1 MTLTLDDVRNKRF
14 RMARKSGYEVLEVDE
29 FVDEVE
35 ESFAQLVEENQN
47 LKKQV
52 EALKAAPPVLLRLL
66 TPWLRLRQFSHPHL
80 GSLLRYRL
88 RCPAAIVVTTG
99 KEASAAVVRLVEMS
113 TEQAERLVEEAT
125 EDANRIREEA
135 NRTAHQ
141 LTTDARTRAER
152 VESEARV
159 NAERL
164 QADAL
169 SRAEKLDREIE
180 GRRGEMFGDL
190 ERQRDDLTAAVSALR
205 NFETAYRTNLT
216 THLRRQIE
224 TLESGRA
231 EPVDVPE
238 VASVGEKNSNGTPG
252 QPGRSSL
259 SEKMLQASAVVPA
272 TPHAST
278 LCWGTSASWSHIDQ
292 RDRARYGGPCVV
304 VTEWRQSRRQ
314 TPADITTSSEPR
326 KPTDQ
331 LEIDNHGWKFREK
344 SARVVE
350 ESAFA
355 AYCLCVT
362 YPFQPCTKKWGAH
375 DHR

>member
-1 MTLTLDDVRNKRF
+1 MTLSLDDVRNKRF

-29 FVDEVE
+29 FVDDVE
-35 ESFAQLVEENQN
+35 ETFAQLFEENQN

-52 EALKAAPPVLLRLL
+52 ESLKSAPPAPAAATPPPAPIQQPRPTPAPAAPP
-66 TPWLRLRQFSHPHL
+66 
-80 GSLLRYRL
+80 
-88 RCPAAIVVTTG
+88 PAPQASGPIVVTTG

-113 TEQAERLVEEAT
+113 TEQAERLVGEAT

-169 SRAEKLDREIE
+169 GRAEKLDREIE
-180 GRRGEMFGDL
+180 SRRGEMFGDL
-190 ERQRDDLTAAVSALR
+190 ERQRDDLTAAVAALR

-231 EPVDVPE
+231 EPVDMPDVVRDLKPTE
-238 VASVGEKNSNGTPG
+238 TNSNGTVT
-252 QPGRSSL
+252 
-259 SEKMLQASAVVPA
+259 SEQ
-272 TPHAST
+272 
-278 LCWGTSASWSHIDQ
+278 GGIDQ
-292 RDRARYGGPCVV
+292 PQREDAPSYSAG
-304 VTEWRQSRRQ
+304 SSSSN
-314 TPADITTSSEPR
+314 TPRLDALLG
-326 KPTDQ
+326 DQ
-331 LEIDNHGWKFREK
+331 R
-344 SARVVE
+344 
-350 ESAFA
+350 
-355 AYCLCVT
+355 
-362 YPFQPCTKKWGAH
+362 
-375 DHR
+375 

>member
-35 ESFAQLVEENQN
+35 ESFAQLLEENQN

-52 EALKAAPPVLLRLL
+52 QALKAAPPVAA
-66 TPWLRLRQFSHPHL
+66 
-80 GSLLRYRL
+80 
-88 RCPAAIVVTTG
+88 PAAQTIAPPPRVQPPAPRQAPSPQQPTSGTIVVTTG

-113 TEQAERLVEEAT
+113 TEQAERLVGEAT

-190 ERQRDDLTAAVSALR
+190 EKQRDDLTAAVDALR
-205 NFETAYRTNLT
+205 SFEAAYRANLA

-238 VASVGEKNSNGTPG
+238 VMREIRPTEKNSNGTA
-252 QPGRSSL
+252 QPGERGPMDQPQREDAPSFGRGGSP
-259 SEKMLQASAVVPA
+259 SN
-272 TPHAST
+272 TPRLDA
-278 LCWGTSASWSHIDQ
+278 LLGDQ
-292 RDRARYGGPCVV
+292 R
-304 VTEWRQSRRQ
+304 
-314 TPADITTSSEPR
+314 
-326 KPTDQ
+326 
-331 LEIDNHGWKFREK
+331 
-344 SARVVE
+344 
-350 ESAFA
+350 
-355 AYCLCVT
+355 
-362 YPFQPCTKKWGAH
+362 
-375 DHR
+375 

>member
-35 ESFAQLVEENQN
+35 ESFAQLIEENQN

-52 EALKAAPPVLLRLL
+52 EALKAAPAA
-66 TPWLRLRQFSHPHL
+66 QHPAP
-80 GSLLRYRL
+80 
-88 RCPAAIVVTTG
+88 PAAPTVQAPPPRQPATPQPQSGTIVVTTG

-180 GRRGEMFGDL
+180 SRRGEMFGDL
-190 ERQRDDLTAAVSALR
+190 ERQRDDLTAAVASLR

-216 THLRRQIE
+216 SHLRKQIE
-224 TLESGRA
+224 NLESGRA
-231 EPVDVPE
+231 EPGDIPDAVREHKPLE
-238 VASVGEKNSNGTPG
+238 HSNGVGSGPHGDHGVDQPQHREDAPSMSGGPGSNTPRLDALLG
-252 QPGRSSL
+252 
-259 SEKMLQASAVVPA
+259 
-272 TPHAST
+272 
-278 LCWGTSASWSHIDQ
+278 DQ
-292 RDRARYGGPCVV
+292 R
-304 VTEWRQSRRQ
+304 
-314 TPADITTSSEPR
+314 
-326 KPTDQ
+326 
-331 LEIDNHGWKFREK
+331 
-344 SARVVE
+344 
-350 ESAFA
+350 
-355 AYCLCVT
+355 
-362 YPFQPCTKKWGAH
+362 
-375 DHR
+375 

>member
-35 ESFAQLVEENQN
+35 ESFAQLIEENQN

-52 EALKAAPPVLLRLL
+52 EALKAAHHPSTRWLLPLLRS
-66 TPWLRLRQFSHPHL
+66 RRHRRR
-80 GSLLRYRL
+80 GSQRV
-88 RCPAAIVVTTG
+88 PQPQSGTIVVTTG
-99 KEASAAVVRLVEMS
+99 KEASSAVVRLVEMS

-169 SRAEKLDREIE
+169 GRAEKLDREIE
-180 GRRGEMFGDL
+180 ARRGEMFGDL
-190 ERQRDDLTAAVSALR
+190 ERQRDDLTAAVASLR

-216 THLRRQIE
+216 SHLRTQIE

-231 EPVDVPE
+231 EPGEIPDVVRELKPVE
-238 VASVGEKNSNGTPG
+238 GHANGIVSGQGE
-252 QPGRSSL
+252 
-259 SEKMLQASAVVPA
+259 
-272 TPHAST
+272 
-278 LCWGTSASWSHIDQ
+278 
-292 RDRARYGGPCVV
+292 
-304 VTEWRQSRRQ
+304 
-314 TPADITTSSEPR
+314 
-326 KPTDQ
+326 
-331 LEIDNHGWKFREK
+331 HG
-344 SARVVE
+344 A
-350 ESAFA
+350 
-355 AYCLCVT
+355 
-362 YPFQPCTKKWGAH
+362 
-375 DHR
+375 

>member
-35 ESFAQLVEENQN
+35 ESFAQLIEENQN
-47 LKKQV
+47 LKKQI
-52 EALKAAPPVLLRLL
+52 EALKAAPP
-66 TPWLRLRQFSHPHL
+66 PQQPIA
-80 GSLLRYRL
+80 
-88 RCPAAIVVTTG
+88 PAAPTVQAPQPRQPAPPQTASAQQQSGTIVVTTG

-164 QADAL
+164 QANAL

-190 ERQRDDLTAAVSALR
+190 ERQRDDLTAAVASLR

-216 THLRRQIE
+216 THLRKQIE
-224 TLESGRA
+224 TLEAGRA
-231 EPVDVPE
+231 EPGEVPDVVREHKPVE
-238 VASVGEKNSNGTPG
+238 GHVANGVGSG
-252 QPGRSSL
+252 QG
-259 SEKMLQASAVVPA
+259 EHGVP
-272 TPHAST
+272 
-278 LCWGTSASWSHIDQ
+278 DQ
-292 RDRARYGGPCVV
+292 R
-304 VTEWRQSRRQ
+304 
-314 TPADITTSSEPR
+314 
-326 KPTDQ
+326 
-331 LEIDNHGWKFREK
+331 
-344 SARVVE
+344 E
-350 ESAFA
+350 EAPS
-355 AYCLCVT
+355 YS
-362 YPFQPCTKKWGAH
+362 G
-375 DHR
+375 

>member
-35 ESFAQLVEENQN
+35 ESFAQLLEENQN

-52 EALKAAPPVLLRLL
+52 EALKSAPPVAAPAPQ
-66 TPWLRLRQFSHPHL
+66 TMAPPPTVQPPPPPRQ
-80 GSLLRYRL
+80 
-88 RCPAAIVVTTG
+88 PAPAQPMSGTIVVTTG

-190 ERQRDDLTAAVSALR
+190 EKQRDDLTAAVAALR
-205 NFETAYRTNLT
+205 NFEAAYRTNLT

-224 TLESGRA
+224 SLESGRA
-231 EPVDVPE
+231 EPVDVPD
-238 VASVGEKNSNGTPG
+238 VIGEIKPPENTSNGTAQAG
-252 QPGRSSL
+252 ELSGADQPQREEAPSFSGGGSPSN
-259 SEKMLQASAVVPA
+259 
-272 TPHAST
+272 TPRLDA
-278 LCWGTSASWSHIDQ
+278 LLGDQ
-292 RDRARYGGPCVV
+292 R
-304 VTEWRQSRRQ
+304 
-314 TPADITTSSEPR
+314 
-326 KPTDQ
+326 
-331 LEIDNHGWKFREK
+331 
-344 SARVVE
+344 
-350 ESAFA
+350 
-355 AYCLCVT
+355 
-362 YPFQPCTKKWGAH
+362 
-375 DHR
+375 

>member
-35 ESFAQLVEENQN
+35 ESFAQLLEENLN
-47 LKKQV
+47 LKKQI
-52 EALKAAPPVLLRLL
+52 EALKSAPPVAAPAPQ
-66 TPWLRLRQFSHPHL
+66 TIAPPPTVQPPPPRQPV
-80 GSLLRYRL
+80 
-88 RCPAAIVVTTG
+88 PAQQPMSGTIVVTTG

-164 QADAL
+164 QADAH

-190 ERQRDDLTAAVSALR
+190 EKQRDDLTAAVAALR
-205 NFETAYRTNLT
+205 SFEAAYRTNLT
-216 THLRRQIE
+216 SHLREQIE
-224 TLESGRA
+224 ALESGRA
-231 EPVDVPE
+231 EPVDVPD
-238 VASVGEKNSNGTPG
+238 VMGELKQTENNANGTP
-252 QPGRSSL
+252 QPGEL
-259 SEKMLQASAVVPA
+259 SGADQPQREEAPSFSGGGSPSN
-272 TPHAST
+272 TPRLDA
-278 LCWGTSASWSHIDQ
+278 LLGDQ
-292 RDRARYGGPCVV
+292 R
-304 VTEWRQSRRQ
+304 
-314 TPADITTSSEPR
+314 
-326 KPTDQ
+326 
-331 LEIDNHGWKFREK
+331 
-344 SARVVE
+344 
-350 ESAFA
+350 
-355 AYCLCVT
+355 
-362 YPFQPCTKKWGAH
+362 
-375 DHR
+375 

>member
-35 ESFAQLVEENQN
+35 ESFAQLIEENQN

-52 EALKAAPPVLLRLL
+52 EALKAAPPA
-66 TPWLRLRQFSHPHL
+66 PQPMA
-80 GSLLRYRL
+80 
-88 RCPAAIVVTTG
+88 PAAHTVQAPPPPPPPRQPAPPQAQSGTIVVTTG

-113 TEQAERLVEEAT
+113 TEQAERLVQEAT

-164 QADAL
+164 QADAM

-180 GRRGEMFGDL
+180 SRRGEMFGDL
-190 ERQRDDLTAAVSALR
+190 ERQRDDLTASVAALR

-216 THLRRQIE
+216 SHLRKQIE

-231 EPVDVPE
+231 EPNDIPDMARE
-238 VASVGEKNSNGTPG
+238 LKPIESNSNGVNTSPG
-252 QPGRSSL
+252 EHGAADQPQHSSY
-259 SEKMLQASAVVPA
+259 SA
-272 TPHAST
+272 
-278 LCWGTSASWSHIDQ
+278 GSASNTPRLDALLGDQ
-292 RDRARYGGPCVV
+292 R
-304 VTEWRQSRRQ
+304 
-314 TPADITTSSEPR
+314 
-326 KPTDQ
+326 
-331 LEIDNHGWKFREK
+331 
-344 SARVVE
+344 
-350 ESAFA
+350 
-355 AYCLCVT
+355 
-362 YPFQPCTKKWGAH
+362 
-375 DHR
+375 

>member
-35 ESFAQLVEENQN
+35 ESFAQLLEENQN

-52 EALKAAPPVLLRLL
+52 EALKSAPPVAAQAPQ
-66 TPWLRLRQFSHPHL
+66 TIAPPPTVQPPPPRQ
-80 GSLLRYRL
+80 
-88 RCPAAIVVTTG
+88 PAPAQQPMSGTIVVTTG

-113 TEQAERLVEEAT
+113 TEQAERLVDEAT

-164 QADAL
+164 QADAH

-180 GRRGEMFGDL
+180 SRRGEMFGDL
-190 ERQRDDLTAAVSALR
+190 ERQRDDLTAAVAALR
-205 NFETAYRTNLT
+205 SFEAAYRTNLT

-224 TLESGRA
+224 SLESGRA
-231 EPVDVPE
+231 EPVDVPD
-238 VASVGEKNSNGTPG
+238 VIGELKPTENNANGTA
-252 QPGRSSL
+252 QPGEL
-259 SEKMLQASAVVPA
+259 SGADQPQREDAPSFSGGGSPSN
-272 TPHAST
+272 TPRLDA
-278 LCWGTSASWSHIDQ
+278 LLGDQ
-292 RDRARYGGPCVV
+292 R
-304 VTEWRQSRRQ
+304 
-314 TPADITTSSEPR
+314 
-326 KPTDQ
+326 
-331 LEIDNHGWKFREK
+331 
-344 SARVVE
+344 
-350 ESAFA
+350 
-355 AYCLCVT
+355 
-362 YPFQPCTKKWGAH
+362 
-375 DHR
+375 

>member
-52 EALKAAPPVLLRLL
+52 QALKAAPPVAGPAPH
-66 TPWLRLRQFSHPHL
+66 TIAPPPAVQPPAPRQ
-80 GSLLRYRL
+80 
-88 RCPAAIVVTTG
+88 AAPPPQPTSGTIVVTTG

-113 TEQAERLVEEAT
+113 TEQAERLVGEAT

-164 QADAL
+164 QADAH

-190 ERQRDDLTAAVSALR
+190 EKQRDDLTAAVAALR
-205 NFETAYRTNLT
+205 SFEAAYRTNLA

-238 VASVGEKNSNGTPG
+238 VIREIRPTENTSNGTV
-252 QPGRSSL
+252 QPG
-259 SEKMLQASAVVPA
+259 EHGP
-272 TPHAST
+272 
-278 LCWGTSASWSHIDQ
+278 IDQ
-292 RDRARYGGPCVV
+292 PQREDAPSYGRGGSP
-304 VTEWRQSRRQ
+304 SN
-314 TPADITTSSEPR
+314 TPRLDALLG
-326 KPTDQ
+326 DQ
-331 LEIDNHGWKFREK
+331 R
-344 SARVVE
+344 
-350 ESAFA
+350 
-355 AYCLCVT
+355 
-362 YPFQPCTKKWGAH
+362 
-375 DHR
+375 

>member
-1 MTLTLDDVRNKRF
+1 
-14 RMARKSGYEVLEVDE
+14 LEVDE

-35 ESFAQLVEENQN
+35 ESFAQLLEENQN

-52 EALKAAPPVLLRLL
+52 EALKAAPPAAAPAPHTMAPPPTVQ
-66 TPWLRLRQFSHPHL
+66 PPAPRQ
-80 GSLLRYRL
+80 
-88 RCPAAIVVTTG
+88 PAPAQPPMSGTIVVTTG

-164 QADAL
+164 QADAH

-180 GRRGEMFGDL
+180 SRRGEMFGDL

-231 EPVDVPE
+231 EPADVPDMARTPE
-238 VASVGEKNSNGTPG
+238 NSSNGIAGQQGEQPQREDAPSFSGSGSSNTPRLDALLG
-252 QPGRSSL
+252 
-259 SEKMLQASAVVPA
+259 
-272 TPHAST
+272 
-278 LCWGTSASWSHIDQ
+278 DQ
-292 RDRARYGGPCVV
+292 R
-304 VTEWRQSRRQ
+304 
-314 TPADITTSSEPR
+314 
-326 KPTDQ
+326 
-331 LEIDNHGWKFREK
+331 
-344 SARVVE
+344 
-350 ESAFA
+350 
-355 AYCLCVT
+355 
-362 YPFQPCTKKWGAH
+362 
-375 DHR
+375 

>member
-35 ESFAQLVEENQN
+35 ESFAQLLEENQN

-52 EALKAAPPVLLRLL
+52 EALKSAPPVAAPAPQ
-66 TPWLRLRQFSHPHL
+66 TIASPPTVQPPPPRQ
-80 GSLLRYRL
+80 
-88 RCPAAIVVTTG
+88 PAPAQQPMSGTIVVTTG

-164 QADAL
+164 QADAHG
-169 SRAEKLDREIE
+169 RAEKLDREIE

-190 ERQRDDLTAAVSALR
+190 ERQRDNLTAAVAALR
-205 NFETAYRTNLT
+205 SFEAAYRTNLT
-216 THLRRQIE
+216 THLRQQIE

-231 EPVDVPE
+231 EPVDVPD
-238 VASVGEKNSNGTPG
+238 VIGELKQTENNANGTV
-252 QPGRSSL
+252 QPGELGVADQPQREEAPSFSGG
-259 SEKMLQASAVVPA
+259 SPSN
-272 TPHAST
+272 TPRLDA
-278 LCWGTSASWSHIDQ
+278 LLGDQ
-292 RDRARYGGPCVV
+292 R
-304 VTEWRQSRRQ
+304 
-314 TPADITTSSEPR
+314 
-326 KPTDQ
+326 
-331 LEIDNHGWKFREK
+331 
-344 SARVVE
+344 
-350 ESAFA
+350 
-355 AYCLCVT
+355 
-362 YPFQPCTKKWGAH
+362 
-375 DHR
+375 

>member
-35 ESFAQLVEENQN
+35 ESFAQLLEENQN

-52 EALKAAPPVLLRLL
+52 QALKAAPPVAAPAPR
-66 TPWLRLRQFSHPHL
+66 TMAPPATVQPPTARQ
-80 GSLLRYRL
+80 
-88 RCPAAIVVTTG
+88 PALPQQPMSGTIVVTTG

-113 TEQAERLVEEAT
+113 TEQAERLVGEAT

-164 QADAL
+164 QADAH

-190 ERQRDDLTAAVSALR
+190 ERQRDDLTAAVAALR
-205 NFETAYRTNLT
+205 SFEAAYRTNLA

-224 TLESGRA
+224 TLETGRA
-231 EPVDVPE
+231 EPVDVPDVIRE
-238 VASVGEKNSNGTPG
+238 LKPTETASNGTV
-252 QPGRSSL
+252 QPGEQGS
-259 SEKMLQASAVVPA
+259 
-272 TPHAST
+272 
-278 LCWGTSASWSHIDQ
+278 IDQ
-292 RDRARYGGPCVV
+292 PQREDAPSFSRGGSP
-304 VTEWRQSRRQ
+304 SN
-314 TPADITTSSEPR
+314 TPRLDALLG
-326 KPTDQ
+326 DQ
-331 LEIDNHGWKFREK
+331 R
-344 SARVVE
+344 
-350 ESAFA
+350 
-355 AYCLCVT
+355 
-362 YPFQPCTKKWGAH
+362 
-375 DHR
+375 

>member
-35 ESFAQLVEENQN
+35 ESFAQLIEENQN

-52 EALKAAPPVLLRLL
+52 EALKAAPPPHPVAPAAP
-66 TPWLRLRQFSHPHL
+66 TVQAPPPRQ
-80 GSLLRYRL
+80 
-88 RCPAAIVVTTG
+88 PAPPLQPQSGAIVVTTG

-180 GRRGEMFGDL
+180 NRRGEMFGDL
-190 ERQRDDLTAAVSALR
+190 ERQRDDLTAAVASLR

-216 THLRRQIE
+216 SHLRKQIE
-224 TLESGRA
+224 SLEGGRA
-231 EPVDVPE
+231 EPVEIPDVVRERKPAE
-238 VASVGEKNSNGTPG
+238 GHSNGIGSPQQG
-252 QPGRSSL
+252 EHGAP
-259 SEKMLQASAVVPA
+259 
-272 TPHAST
+272 
-278 LCWGTSASWSHIDQ
+278 DQ
-292 RDRARYGGPCVV
+292 REDAPSYSGG
-304 VTEWRQSRRQ
+304 SGSN
-314 TPADITTSSEPR
+314 TPRLDALLG
-326 KPTDQ
+326 DQ
-331 LEIDNHGWKFREK
+331 R
-344 SARVVE
+344 
-350 ESAFA
+350 
-355 AYCLCVT
+355 
-362 YPFQPCTKKWGAH
+362 
-375 DHR
+375 

>member
-35 ESFAQLVEENQN
+35 ESFAQLIEENQN
-47 LKKQV
+47 LKKQI
-52 EALKAAPPVLLRLL
+52 EALKAAPPP
-66 TPWLRLRQFSHPHL
+66 THQMA
-80 GSLLRYRL
+80 
-88 RCPAAIVVTTG
+88 PAAPTVQAPQPRQPAPPPPPPPAPTPSPSGTIVVTTG

-164 QADAL
+164 QANAL

-180 GRRGEMFGDL
+180 SRRGEMFGDL
-190 ERQRDDLTAAVSALR
+190 ERQRDDLTAAVASLR
-205 NFETAYRTNLT
+205 NFEAAYRSNLT
-216 THLRRQIE
+216 THLRKQIE

-231 EPVDVPE
+231 EPVEIPDVVRDSKAAE
-238 VASVGEKNSNGTPG
+238 GSSNGIG
-252 QPGRSSL
+252 GSQPGERAAAPQHQGAPSYSSG
-259 SEKMLQASAVVPA
+259 SSSN
-272 TPHAST
+272 TPRLDA
-278 LCWGTSASWSHIDQ
+278 LLGDQ
-292 RDRARYGGPCVV
+292 R
-304 VTEWRQSRRQ
+304 
-314 TPADITTSSEPR
+314 
-326 KPTDQ
+326 
-331 LEIDNHGWKFREK
+331 
-344 SARVVE
+344 
-350 ESAFA
+350 
-355 AYCLCVT
+355 
-362 YPFQPCTKKWGAH
+362 
-375 DHR
+375 